1 MGRMSPDA
9 SSPPSPAAASVSVP
23 ASAPAPV
30 PGPALALDVS
40 KRRIGFA
47 VSQGRLAFGRGS
59 VERRRLPL
67 DLKAVRLKVEDTG
80 AEVLVLGLPLRTD
93 GAHSPAADRVR
104 SFGRVLEEKGYR
116 VEYQDER
123 FTTQR
128 ARALGAEDLDEA
140 AAVQIL
146 ELWLTR
152 MAQQPGEP

>member
-1 MGRMSPDA
+1 MTLHP
-9 SSPPSPAAASVSVP
+9 PPSPP
-23 ASAPAPV
+23 T
-30 PGPALALDVS
+30 ALALDVS
-40 KRRIGFA
+40 RRCIGFA

-67 DLKAVRLKVEDTG
+67 DLKAVRLKVEETG
-80 AEVLVLGLPLRTD
+80 AELLVLGLPLRTD

-104 SFGRVLEEKGYR
+104 AFGRILSEKGYR

-146 ELWLTR
+146 ELWLARVVQQDTR
-152 MAQQPGEP
+152 RPALHES